1 MNQINI
7 SNQPDIKNVISTEF
21 IDPGFNFWFSNNDH
35 IRSPFP
41 LEIRPELRN
50 RTSSVFFGWIDGLKE
65 KELSAMKDEEFAEM
79 FETIL
84 FNEALKMVEDEDK
97 RLTIAYPFL
106 PRLGDLVNH
115 NQHGKGEVVARSEKI
130 SEGNKKLFEIAVLSQ
145 LSGTRWETQFE
156 LPD

>member
-1 MNQINI
+1 
-7 SNQPDIKNVISTEF
+7 
-21 IDPGFNFWFSNNDH
+21 
-35 IRSPFP
+35 
-41 LEIRPELRN
+41 
-50 RTSSVFFGWIDGLKE
+50 
-65 KELSAMKDEEFAEM
+65 MKDEEFAEM

-84 FNEALKMVEDEDK
+84 FNEALKMVDDEDK

-115 NQHGKGEVVARSEKI
+115 NRHGKGEVVARTEKVSEK
-130 SEGNKKLFEIAVLSQ
+130 NKKFFEIAVLLQ